1 MAARPL
7 KAAPIDRDLAL
18 RFHRFRLVS
27 CPSRG
32 SSMGR
37 RLAAAIVVA
46 LVAAFGGGFLAA
58 KALDGT
64 LFRAPAAA
72 GASVWSMFG
81 HPRDAH
87 APRQG
92 EVKPDGF
99 AIWKTRFD
107 TANADPLA
115 CIEMTRELDPAKSYA
130 DYVLI
135 SPDLG
140 HAPAVSVRGD
150 ALYIGGVG
158 FTDRRITLLK
168 GLPAKDGETLADN
181 ADANFANGD
190 KPPFVG
196 FEGQGVILP
205 REESDGVGIITL
217 NVSKLHVEVWRVVD
231 RNLVRKSI
239 SAPDPTPEGDYA
251 DDYGDDS
258 PDDEGQIV
266 WKGYVDVKG
275 DPGQQTTTVFPLG
288 AVLKEM
294 KPGGYVIKARDASG
308 GRDLTDRPNEGTP
321 PAQARRWVMFTDMAL
336 ISYTGQ
342 DALDVVVRSLKTAK
356 TLPATQVALVAKD
369 GETLASAATD
379 AQGRVSFAHSLLEG
393 ENGHVPKMVMAYG
406 PQGDLA

>member
-1 MAARPL
+1 MNRNL
-7 KAAPIDRDLAL
+7 
-18 RFHRFRLVS
+18 
-27 CPSRG
+27 
-32 SSMGR
+32 M
-37 RLAAAIVVA
+37 AAAIAA
-46 LVAAFGGGFLAA
+46 LVVGFGGGFLTASA
-58 KALDGT
+58 MHGATARSGGPVPT
-64 LFRAPAAA
+64 LVSLAWPL
-72 GASVWSMFG
+72 FG
-81 HPRDAH
+81 HPRAAD

-92 EVKPDGF
+92 EVKPQGF
-99 AIWKTRFD
+99 AVWKTRLD
-107 TANADPLA
+107 TSQGDPLA
-115 CIEMTRELDPAKSYA
+115 CIEMSRDLDPGRSYA
-130 DYVLI
+130 DFVLV

-140 HAPAVSVRGD
+140 HPPAVSAKGD
-150 ALYIGGVG
+150 QLCVGGVG
-158 FTDRRITLLK
+158 FTDRTVTLLK
-168 GLPAKDGETLADN
+168 GLPAKDGETLAAN
-181 ADANFANGD
+181 ADATFTNGD
-190 KPPFVG
+190 KPPYVG

-205 REESDGVGIITL
+205 RDESDGVGIETV

-239 SAPDPTPEGDYA
+239 SAPDPTPEGQYA
-251 DDYGDDS
+251 DDYGEDS
-258 PDDEGQIV
+258 PDDEGQVV

-294 KPGGYVIKARDASG
+294 KPGGYVIKARVASG
-308 GRDLTDRPNEGTP
+308 GRDPTEKSNEGTP

>member
-1 MAARPL
+1 
-7 KAAPIDRDLAL
+7 
-18 RFHRFRLVS
+18 
-27 CPSRG
+27 
-32 SSMGR
+32 MGR

-46 LVAAFGGGFLAA
+46 LFAAFGGGFLAA

-64 LFRAPAAA
+64 LFRAPGAA

-107 TANADPLA
+107 TSSADPLA
-115 CIEMTRELDPAKSYA
+115 CIEMTRELDSAKSYA
-130 DYVLI
+130 DYVLV

-150 ALYIGGVG
+150 ALCIGGVG

-168 GLPAKDGETLADN
+168 GLPAKDGETLSDN
-181 ADANFANGD
+181 VDANFANGD

-205 REESDGVGIITL
+205 REESDGVGVITV

-239 SAPDPTPEGDYA
+239 SAPDPTPEGQYA
-251 DDYGDDS
+251 EDYGDDS
-258 PDDEGQIV
+258 PDDEGQMV

-342 DALDVVVRSLKTAK
+342 DALDVVVAARSAWRPCFDRGRRWLPLRRSRH
-356 TLPATQVALVAKD
+356 LPAGRDGAADHAGSRSRSQV
-369 GETLASAATD
+369 GGRP
-379 AQGRVSFAHSLLEG
+379 QGRGGGQATVRSRIQTLRVCFHAWRRARHRHRPAPDRASRTL
-393 ENGHVPKMVMAYG
+393 
-406 PQGDLA
+406 DR